1 MKKLILLSLSL
12 LVIFTIVSREMV
24 SRAAVVK
31 NEITTNA
38 SIPDSISKIFQNS
51 CYACHAEG
59 GNMMAMSKVNFSE
72 WDKLSPEKQ
81 AKKAAAIC
89 KVVSKGSMPPGKFQK
104 KHADKVP
111 TQAQKV
117 SICAW
122 AKSLKT
128 EKK

>member
-59 GNMMAMSKVNFSE
+59 GNMIGHVESE
-72 WDKLSPEKQ
+72 FF
-81 AKKAAAIC
+81 
-89 KVVSKGSMPPGKFQK
+89 GMG
-104 KHADKVP
+104 
-111 TQAQKV
+111 
-117 SICAW
+117 
-122 AKSLKT
+122 
-128 EKK
+128 